1 MQPLPQSVFLV
12 LQHFHHPERNPVLT
26 GSTPDSLPPLPATG
40 SHSSTSVSL
49 DLLILDISYRWEPYT
64 LWACVTGFFSLN
76 LISSEFLHCV
86 AWIST
91 YLLLLSNTLP
101 LYMLYLS
108 IHHFID
114 IELFS
119 IFCLLWII
127 WLQLSSVAQSCPTLC
142 DPTDCSTPGL
152 PVHHQLP
159 EFTPTHVH
167 WVGKAIQPAS
177 SSSVFPFS
185 FCLQSFPASGSFPT
199 SQFITSGGQSYSCTS
214 LF

>member
-1 MQPLPQSVFLV
+1 MDLP
-12 LQHFHHPERNPVLT
+12 
-26 GSTPDSLPPLPATG
+26 
-40 SHSSTSVSL
+40 
-49 DLLILDISYRWEPYT
+49 ILDISYRWELYT

-76 LISSEFLHCV
+76 LISSEFLRCV

-91 YLLLLSNTLP
+91 YLLLLSNILP

-127 WLQLSSVAQSCPTLC
+127 WLQFSSVAQLCPTLY
-142 DPTDCSTPGL
+142 DPMDCSTPGL

-159 EFTPTHVH
+159 KFTRTHVH
-167 WVGKAIQPAS
+167 WVGNAIQPAS

-185 FCLQSFPASGSFPT
+185 SRLQSFPASRSFLT
-199 SQFITSGGQSYSCTS
+199 SQFITSGGQSYSCTI